1 MKIRSLYTAILP
13 DGRIIEGG
21 ATAASAVEAAKAA
34 GVEGDIVVEDLGTL
48 TSTVSNPRRR
58 NPKMDLGE
66 VLGQAGLPA
75 SITKAEVFA
84 LTPEAAVAR
93 IRPLFAFLASEQK
106 ASVLVRNAKTGDEER
121 KTVARLDRYGRAI
134 FGTTGFVSSNNPNVW
149 AKELMGRNA
158 KLVKD
163 TMNNR
168 NPTSL
173 DTRTSGDLLG
183 LNLYPANKLAVEFP
197 ATYGMMAATKY
208 ENWIDAGRPDPDGD
222 AFDAETM
229 QVYGFNHPL
238 SQIVV
243 GIQNTGKFPKVVE
256 TLPQGENQ
264 TISPVD
270 VRTTPKAYGNYDA
283 KTHVLTL
290 RADQVANVE
299 KAFKSRAG
307 FTTCAGASAFCK
319 ETCLVYTGQNTSAFQ
334 NDWKK
339 ATCLFALV
347 ADPVAYLRLLIHAL
361 DEAGAEAA
369 ALNKPFFVRMNL
381 LSDIP
386 WEAMVPWLFNL
397 YEDAPRTWYSNA
409 PRTNPSKK
417 ATFTRAQKREMQAS
431 WQRGG
436 KRGFPVQ
443 FYDYTKV
450 FGRDPLAA
458 GVSNYDLTFSF
469 SGTNAEECGIMLYER
484 GQRVAVVFAGVK
496 IREEGE
502 QRVYQRALY
511 SAAEEKKRRE
521 QMGLAA
527 LPEEAEEAEEAD
539 GEITSDEAAEDKT
552 AKYGYGL
559 PIETDMFARPQD
571 KARADKGMRKV
582 VNADRHDARP
592 LDPPNLLT
600 QVPVISGLAWKST
613 GGGLTVTNKK
623 KSAFVFRPEEMK
635 EGEGWIVRAPLKRG
649 ETVGS
654 VALAFPGRGQ
664 KGRAEREA
672 RRLTA
677 MKNIEKAGAF
687 VTPTLYVT
695 GTNTFVIE
703 NRKKVFASGVY
714 LVAETP
720 RETNVGEDGAST
732 LPATA

>member
-1 MKIRSLYTAILP
+1 MMITQMYAAILP
-13 DGRIIEGG
+13 DGRILEGG
-21 ATAASAVEAAKAA
+21 QTAASAVEAAKAA
-34 GVEGDIVVEDLGTL
+34 GVEGNIVVEDLGTL
-48 TSTVSNPRRR
+48 ARTPTQNPRRR
-58 NPKMDLGE
+58 NPAKSLDE
-66 VLGQAGLPA
+66 VLGLAGLPD
-75 SITKAEVFA
+75 SISKNDVFA
-84 LTPEAAVAR
+84 LTPEQAVER

-106 ASVLVRNAKTGDEER
+106 QSVMETNKKTGERER
-121 KTVARLDRYGRAI
+121 KTRAQLDRFGRAI
-134 FGTTGFVSSNNPNVW
+134 FGPTGFFSSKNPGVW

-183 LNLYPANKLAVEFP
+183 LNLYPADKLATEFP
-197 ATYGMMAATKY
+197 ATYGTAAEAKY
-208 ENWIDAGRPDPDGD
+208 ENWVDAGRPDPDGD

-238 SQIVV
+238 SQIITS
-243 GIQNTGKFPKVVE
+243 IQSGRGFPKVVRS
-256 TLPQGENQ
+256 LPQGENQ
-264 TISPVD
+264 TIIPVQIQ
-270 VRTTPKAYGNYDA
+270 TTPSGVGRYDA
-283 KTHVLTL
+283 KAGVLTL
-290 RADQVANVE
+290 TEQQVANLE
-299 KAFKSRAG
+299 EAFPKKFG
-307 FTTCAGASAFCK
+307 FSTCSGASAFCK
-319 ETCLVYTGQNTSAFQ
+319 STCLVYTGQNTSAFQ

-369 ALNKPFFVRMNL
+369 ALGKPFFVRMNL

-386 WEAMVPWLFNL
+386 WEHMVPWLFNL
-397 YEDAPRTWYSNA
+397 YDNAPSAWYSNA
-409 PRTNPSKK
+409 PKRNPAERKQRTFS
-417 ATFTRAQKREMQAS
+417 RSQKREMQRS
-431 WQRGG
+431 WQQGG

-450 FGRDPLAA
+450 FGRDPLAV

-469 SGTNAEECGIMLYER
+469 SGTNAEECSIALYER

-496 IREEGE
+496 IKKEGG
-502 QRVYQRALY
+502 RKVYQRALY
-511 SAAEEKKRRE
+511 TPTKK
-521 QMGLAA
+521 
-527 LPEEAEEAEEAD
+527 EEAEAQAEG
-539 GEITSDEAAEDKT
+539 GEVTSEQVAEDKT

-559 PIETDMFARPQD
+559 PLETDMFARPQD
-571 KARADKGMRKV
+571 KRRADKGMRKV

-613 GGGLTVTNKK
+613 GGGLTVTDKK
-623 KSAFVFRPEEMK
+623 KNAFVFRPEEMK
-635 EGEGWIVRAPLKRG
+635 EGEGWIVRAPVRRG
-649 ETVGS
+649 EAVGQ
-654 VALAFPGRGQ
+654 VALQFAGRGQ

-677 MKNIEKAGAF
+677 LENIRQAGAF
-687 VTPTLYVT
+687 VTPTLLIESN
-695 GTNTFVIE
+695 NTFKIG
-703 NRKKVFASGVY
+703 NRKEIFADGVY
-714 LVAETP
+714 VVAETP

>member
-1 MKIRSLYTAILP
+1 MKITQMYAAILP
-13 DGRIIEGG
+13 DGRILEGG
-21 ATAASAVEAAKAA
+21 QTAASAVEIARAA
-34 GVEGDIVVEDLGTL
+34 GVEENIVVEDVGTL
-48 TSTVSNPRRR
+48 SRTLTQNPRRR
-58 NPKMDLGE
+58 NPAMSLDK
-66 VLGQAGLPA
+66 VLGMAGLPD
-75 SITKAEVFA
+75 SISKSDVFA
-84 LTPEAAVAR
+84 LTPEQAVDR
-93 IRPLFAFLASEQK
+93 IRPLFAFLASEQR
-106 ASVLVRNAKTGDEER
+106 VRVGDKNRAK
-121 KTVARLDRYGRAI
+121 LDRFGRATL
-134 FGTTGFVSSNNPNVW
+134 GPTGFVSSKNPGVW

-183 LNLYPANKLAVEFP
+183 LNLYPADKLATEFP
-197 ATYGMMAATKY
+197 ATYGTAAEAKY
-208 ENWIDAGRPDPDGD
+208 ENWVDAGRPDPDGD

-238 SQIVV
+238 SQIITSIQSGRGFPRVV
-243 GIQNTGKFPKVVE
+243 RS
-256 TLPQGENQ
+256 LPQGEDQ
-264 TISPVD
+264 TITAVKIQ
-270 VRTTPKAYGNYDA
+270 TTTSGFGYYDA
-283 KTHVLTL
+283 KAGVLTL
-290 RADQVANVE
+290 NEQQVANIE
-299 KAFKSRAG
+299 EAFPKKFG
-307 FTTCAGASAFCK
+307 FSTCSGASTFCK
-319 ETCLVYTGQNTSAFQ
+319 STCLVYTGQNTSAFQ

-397 YEDAPRTWYSNA
+397 YEDAPSTWYSNA
-409 PRTNPSKK
+409 PKRNPAERKQR
-417 ATFTRAQKREMQAS
+417 TFTRAQKREMQQA
-431 WQRGG
+431 WQRGV

-469 SGTNAEECGIMLYER
+469 SGANAEECGIALYER

-496 IREEGE
+496 IKKEGG
-502 QRVYQRALY
+502 RDVYQRALY
-511 SAAEEKKRRE
+511 TPTK
-521 QMGLAA
+521 LA
-527 LPEEAEEAEEAD
+527 EAEAEAEG
-539 GEITSDEAAEDKT
+539 GEVTSEEVAEDKT

-559 PIETDMFARPQD
+559 PLETDMFARPQD
-571 KARADKGMRKV
+571 KKRADKGMRKV

-613 GGGLTVTNKK
+613 GGGLTVTDKK
-623 KSAFVFRPEEMK
+623 KTAFVFRPEEMK
-635 EGEGWIVRAPLKRG
+635 EGEGWIVRAPLRRG
-649 ETVGS
+649 EAVGQ
-654 VALAFPGRGQ
+654 VALQFSGRGQ

-677 MKNIEKAGAF
+677 LENIRQAGAF
-687 VTPTLYVT
+687 VTPTLLIESN
-695 GTNTFVIE
+695 NTFKIG
-703 NRKKVFASGVY
+703 NRKEIFADGVY
-714 LVAETP
+714 VVAETP

>member
-1 MKIRSLYTAILP
+1 MKIHQMYTAILP

-21 ATAASAVEAAKAA
+21 STAASAVEAAKAA
-34 GVEGDIVVEDLGTL
+34 GVEGNIVVEDMGTL

-58 NPKMDLGE
+58 NPSTDPKDALS
-66 VLGQAGLPA
+66 QAGLPA
-75 SITKAEVFA
+75 SISKEEVFG

-93 IRPLFAFLASEQK
+93 IRPLFAFLASEQR
-106 ASVLVRNAKTGDEER
+106 VRVGDKNR
-121 KTVARLDRYGRAI
+121 ARLDH
-134 FGTTGFVSSNNPNVW
+134 FGQAVLGPTGFVSSNNPNVW

-183 LNLYPANKLAVEFP
+183 LNLYPANKLALEFP
-197 ATYGMMAATKY
+197 ATYGMVAATKH
-208 ENWIDAGRPDPDGD
+208 ENWIDAGRPDPDSA

-243 GIQNTGKFPKVVE
+243 AIQNTGKFPKVVE

-264 TISPVD
+264 TITPVE

-283 KTHVLTL
+283 RSHVLTL
-290 RADQVANVE
+290 REEQVANVE
-299 KAFKSRAG
+299 RAFKSRAR

-397 YEDAPRTWYSNA
+397 YDSAPREWYSNA
-409 PRTNPSKK
+409 PRANPSKK
-417 ATFTRAQKREMQAS
+417 ATFTRAQKREMLAS

-469 SGTNAEECGIMLYER
+469 SGTNMEECGIALYER

-496 IREEGE
+496 IKREGE
-502 QRVYQRALY
+502 QGVYQRALY

-527 LPEEAEEAEEAD
+527 LPEDADEAGEAD

-559 PIETDMFARPQD
+559 PVETDMFARPQD
-571 KARADKGMRKV
+571 KARPDKGMRKV

-613 GGGLTVTNKK
+613 GGGLTVTDKK

-677 MKNIEKAGAF
+677 MKNIDKAGAF

-703 NRKKVFASGVY
+703 NRKKIFASGVY